1 MDATA
6 GLPEDSANQ
15 QSEEGTVQRERRGP
29 NRTAVG
35 DRLRV
40 PWLILAAA
48 GAILVACGAP
58 DGELSDQGGSEPERA
73 ETDTAAPEPVSGEMA
88 ERISRINQE
97 FVFADVHAHP
107 SRFHRADVE
116 RITREE
122 VGRYLREEMDVVVAS
137 ISTDAAYHGGY
148 VERDGDTVSRGEHPR
163 PPREKIL
170 GLAEDRLE
178 RILASAE
185 DPHVLMAEGPETVQK
200 ARSGED
206 DRLVVI
212 PAFEGGDGLAG
223 EIDQVQRFH
232 DRGVRLLQLVHFRA
246 NELGH
251 IQTYP
256 YSPGGL
262 REFGAEVIREANR
275 LDMLLDLAHAN
286 TETMREAIE
295 VSEDPMLFSHT
306 GAAAIHKGDRY
317 LEDDEI
323 RMIAEDGG
331 LIGIWPYA
339 PAIPTLDEMADH
351 IDHVVD
357 LVGVEHVAIAS
368 DLRGLG
374 AYSKG
379 FGEEARFRN
388 IAATLLERG
397 YSEDEVG
404 QIMGG
409 NFMRLWRQ
417 VASE

>member
-1 MDATA
+1 MTA
-6 GLPEDSANQ
+6 RKINE
-15 QSEEGTVQRERRGP
+15 VRRV
-29 NRTAVG
+29 TSS
-35 DRLRV
+35 
-40 PWLILAAA
+40 WSMMILLSLVLA
-48 GAILVACGAP
+48 GCGGA
-58 DGELSDQGGSEPERA
+58 DGEGGGEVT
-73 ETDTAAPEPVSGEMA
+73 TDTLASEPVSDEVA
-88 ERISRINQE
+88 EQIGGINSR

-107 SRFHRADVE
+107 SRFHRADVD

-122 VGRYLREEMDVVVAS
+122 VSRYLRAEMDVVVAS

-148 VERDGDTVSRGEHPR
+148 VAGEGDTIARGEHPK
-163 PPREKIL
+163 PPREKVL
-170 GLAEDRLE
+170 GLAEDRLK
-178 RILASAE
+178 RILATAE
-185 DPHVLMAEGPETVQK
+185 DPRVVLAEGPETVEA
-200 ARSGED
+200 ARKGD
-206 DRLVVI
+206 DQLVII

-223 EIDQVQRFH
+223 ELEQLERFH

-262 REFGAEVIREANR
+262 RDFGGDVIREANR
-275 LDMLLDLAHAN
+275 LNMLLDLAHAN
-286 TETMREAIE
+286 TQTIREAIR

-306 GAAAIHKGDRY
+306 GAAAIHEGDRY

-323 RMIAEDGG
+323 RIIAEDGG

-339 PAIPTLDEMADH
+339 PAIPTLQEMVDH
-351 IDHVVD
+351 IDHVSD

-374 AYSKG
+374 DYSEG

-397 YSEDEVG
+397 YTEEEVG

-409 NFMRLWRQ
+409 NFMRLWRR
-417 VASE
+417 VAAE

>member
-1 MDATA
+1 MTAFRTPAGVMAVVLLAACGGQGDDARAGGDTTA
-6 GLPEDSANQ
+6 SAT
-15 QSEEGTVQRERRGP
+15 SGSD
-29 NRTAVG
+29 TAV
-35 DRLRV
+35 
-40 PWLILAAA
+40 A
-48 GAILVACGAP
+48 
-58 DGELSDQGGSEPERA
+58 
-73 ETDTAAPEPVSGEMA
+73 VSGEMA
-88 ERISRINQE
+88 ERIADISER

-116 RITREE
+116 RITPEE

-148 VERDGDTVSRGEHPR
+148 IERDGDTIARGEHPR

-178 RILASAE
+178 RILATAE
-185 DPHVLMAEGPETVQK
+185 DPRVLMAAGPETVER
-200 ARSGED
+200 ARSAEE
-206 DRLVVI
+206 DRLVVV

-223 EIDQVQRFH
+223 EIEQVERFH

-286 TETMREAIE
+286 TETMREAMEI
-295 VSEDPMLFSHT
+295 SEDPMLFSHT
-306 GAAAIHKGDRY
+306 GAAAIHDGDRY
-317 LEDDEI
+317 LEDEEI
-323 RMIAEDGG
+323 RMIADDGG

-339 PAIPTLDEMADH
+339 PAIPTLDEMVDH

-357 LVGVEHVAIAS
+357 LVGVEHVSIAS

-374 AYSKG
+374 DYSRG

-388 IAATLLERG
+388 IAAALLERG
-397 YSEDEVG
+397 YSGDEVG
-404 QIMGG
+404 RIMGG
-409 NFMRLWRQ
+409 NFMRLWRD
-417 VASE
+417 VADDQR